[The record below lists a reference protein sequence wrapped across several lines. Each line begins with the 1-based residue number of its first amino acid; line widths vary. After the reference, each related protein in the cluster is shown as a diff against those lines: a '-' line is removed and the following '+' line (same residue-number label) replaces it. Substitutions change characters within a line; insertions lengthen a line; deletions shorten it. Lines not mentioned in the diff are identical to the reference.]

1 MKKKVKTVIIV
12 VILLLVGVLAAVG
25 VRTARTYLSGA
36 SGGKEPQNVRVE
48 ADVKSATVTWQTDNE
63 VQGTVEYGTTPA
75 SLLLR
80 ALENQP
86 STTHRV
92 VLSPLKEATTYY
104 FRVRVGDEVF
114 DNNGIPYSFKTKQGE
129 GTAGETQPVEPTQ
142 SAERPTQPDE
152 SPTQSAERPTQP
164 DEPTATEAVE
174 PTTTVEPT
182 EVPDETSES
191 TESATKVTSCDK
203 SEFKEKFGTSDSE
216 YDFDDNGVVNS
227 RDWIQC
233 LNQNK

>member
-1 MKKKVKTVIIV
+1 MKKNIKTIIIV

-25 VRTARTYLSGA
+25 VRTAKTYLSGA

-48 ADVKSATVTWQTDNE
+48 ADVKSATVTWQTEKE

-92 VLSPLKEATTYY
+92 VLSPLKETTTYY
-104 FRVRVGDEVF
+104 FRIRVGDEIF
-114 DNNGIPYSFKTKQGE
+114 DNNGIPFSFKTKQG
-129 GTAGETQPVEPTQ
+129 TAQTTPTQ
-142 SAERPTQPDE
+142 AV
-152 SPTQSAERPTQP
+152 SPTQIPTEALEATPTAEVDASETTPTGEPEDAPSSTSSAE
-164 DEPTATEAVE
+164 
-174 PTTTVEPT
+174 
-182 EVPDETSES
+182 
-191 TESATKVTSCDK
+191 KVSSCN
-203 SEFKEKFGTSDSE
+203 KEDFQDKFGTSDAR
-216 YDFDDNGVVNS
+216 YDFDENGTVNT

-233 LNQNK
+233 LNQNQ